1 MTECVFYIQSLTHT
15 TLVIE
20 DYVQSWDVVDAPV
33 MRVYELLEYELAQLL
48 GYFDYATFFR
58 YSEEHLLLLPIMI
71 AP

>member
-1 MTECVFYIQSLTHT
+1 
-15 TLVIE
+15 
-20 DYVQSWDVVDAPV
+20 